1 MYVFFL
7 QRCYFLNHQM
17 GCLVEVVVV
26 VCINSGCTESRL
38 LYRRPLLPI
47 RMSYSINP
55 RIIPSRAHFR
65 VFLEVNKDDVTH
77 RFVGAGGKRIIC
89 LPHETSYGVGFENLT
104 NRKCMVEIVIGDVV
118 LGDFIVSPRSTVV
131 IKRGSKR
138 DKSLVFISNKSDIA
152 EHLGVTDLNLLGSGE
167 IYVSVRPELVPV
179 EERYSSRRNK
189 GGSFVSASANN
200 DWTIDKGMS
209 VVSDGV
215 NYMSKGGA
223 VTNAAGVNKMTNND
237 CSIDK
242 GMSLVYDGV
251 NYMSKGGAVTNA
263 AGVNK
268 MTECSEV
275 DGSTVLGE
283 ATGQRF
289 HLSPKFPTLGCHMF
303 HFLLQVGDP
312 DRNVVYNGHMDDNG
326 SPLTRAS
333 SYTLLE

>member
-1 MYVFFL
+1 M
-7 QRCYFLNHQM
+7 
-17 GCLVEVVVV
+17 V
-26 VCINSGCTESRL
+26 VCINSGCTESFL

-47 RMSYSINP
+47 RMSYSITS

-152 EHLGVTDLNLLGSGE
+152 EHLGLPDLNLLGSGE

-200 DWTIDKGMS
+200 DFL
-209 VVSDGV
+209 VSDGV
-215 NYMSKGGA
+215 NNMSNGGA

-242 GMSLVYDGV
+242 GTTLVCDGV
-251 NYMSKGGAVTNA
+251 NYMSKSGAVTNA

-303 HFLLQVGDP
+303 HFLLQVGDL

-326 SPLTRAS
+326 SPLSRPS
-333 SYTLLE
+333 PYTILE

>member
-1 MYVFFL
+1 M
-7 QRCYFLNHQM
+7 
-17 GCLVEVVVV
+17 
-26 VCINSGCTESRL
+26 
-38 LYRRPLLPI
+38 YRRPLLPI
-47 RMSYSINP
+47 RMFSSISN
-55 RIIPSRAHFR
+55 RIIPSREQFR
-65 VFLEVNKDDVTH
+65 VFLEVYKDDVMH
-77 RFVGAGGKRIIC
+77 RFVGAGGKRLIC

-104 NRKCMVEIVIGDVV
+104 NRKCMVEIVIGDVF

-215 NYMSKGGA
+215 NYMSKGEA

-242 GMSLVYDGV
+242 GTSLVYDGV

-268 MTECSEV
+268 MTNNDCSIDKGTTLVCDGVNYMSKSGAVTNAAGVNKMTECMEV

-303 HFLLQVGDP
+303 HFLLQVGDL

-326 SPLTRAS
+326 SPLSRPS
-333 SYTLLE
+333 PYTILE

>member
-1 MYVFFL
+1 M
-7 QRCYFLNHQM
+7 
-17 GCLVEVVVV
+17 V
-26 VCINSGCTESRL
+26 VCINSGCTESFL

-104 NRKCMVEIVIGDVV
+104 NRKCMVEIVIGDVF

-152 EHLGVTDLNLLGSGE
+152 EHLGLPDLNLLGSGE
-167 IYVSVRPELVPV
+167 IYVSVRPQLVPV

-189 GGSFVSASANN
+189 GGFVACASANS
-200 DWTIDKGMS
+200 DCSSDGMS

-215 NYMSKGGA
+215 KCMSKGGA
-223 VTNAAGVNKMTNND
+223 VTNAAGVKM
-237 CSIDK
+237 SES
-242 GMSLVYDGV
+242 M
-251 NYMSKGGAVTNA
+251 
-263 AGVNK
+263 
-268 MTECSEV
+268 EV

-289 HLSPKFPTLGCHMF
+289 HLSPKFRTLGCHMF

>member
-1 MYVFFL
+1 MRIRLRYNTPSFTSSLMISRGRDHHALCLTLGRRSRRKTYNNFCCYVIF
-7 QRCYFLNHQM
+7 
-17 GCLVEVVVV
+17 
-26 VCINSGCTESRL
+26 
-38 LYRRPLLPI
+38 
-47 RMSYSINP
+47 
-55 RIIPSRAHFR
+55 
-65 VFLEVNKDDVTH
+65 
-77 RFVGAGGKRIIC
+77 
-89 LPHETSYGVGFENLT
+89 
-104 NRKCMVEIVIGDVV
+104 
-118 LGDFIVSPRSTVV
+118 
-131 IKRGSKR
+131 
-138 DKSLVFISNKSDIA
+138 
-152 EHLGVTDLNLLGSGE
+152 
-167 IYVSVRPELVPV
+167 VSVRPQRAPL
-179 EERYSSRRNK
+179 EERYYSRRNK

-242 GMSLVYDGV
+242 GTSLVYDGV

-303 HFLLQVGDP
+303 HFLLQVGDL

-326 SPLTRAS
+326 SPLTRPS
-333 SYTLLE
+333 PYSILE

>member
-26 VCINSGCTESRL
+26 VCINSGCTESFL

-47 RMSYSINP
+47 RMSYSITP

-104 NRKCMVEIVIGDVV
+104 NRKCMVEIVIGDVF

-167 IYVSVRPELVPV
+167 IYVSVRPQLVPV

-223 VTNAAGVNKMTNND
+223 VTNAAGVNKMT
-237 CSIDK
+237 
-242 GMSLVYDGV
+242 
-251 NYMSKGGAVTNA
+251 
-263 AGVNK
+263 
-268 MTECSEV
+268 ECTEV

-303 HFLLQVGDP
+303 HFLLQVGDL

-326 SPLTRAS
+326 SPLSRPS
-333 SYTLLE
+333 PYTILE